1 MNVTLKRKGC
11 DTVRILVVEDDRLL
25 NHTLCYNLNTM
36 GYTVDAALSKQAA
49 TNDIEKQDYDLI
61 VLDVNL
67 PDGNGFDFCR
77 KAKERHPDTAIIFL
91 TANDMESDMLKGYEL
106 GADDYVTK
114 PFHMSVFQKK
124 LAALLGRIAK
134 QSGGDC
140 YDDGILSIN
149 FSEMTAAISG
159 EAISFTPLEYRL
171 LKVLTKN
178 PKAVLTRQILLE
190 KLWDIDGNFVD
201 EHALTAAVSRVRNK
215 IEAGGRQYIKTVYGM
230 GYMWIGGFQK

>member
-1 MNVTLKRKGC
+1 M
-11 DTVRILVVEDDRLL
+11 RILVVEDDRLL
-25 NHTLCYNLNTM
+25 NNTLCYNLNKM
-36 GYTVDAALSKQAA
+36 GYIVDAALSKQAA
-49 TNDIEKQDYDLI
+49 MNFIEKQDYDLI

-67 PDGNGFDFCR
+67 PDGNGFDFCQE
-77 KAKERHPDTAIIFL
+77 AKERRPDTAVIFL

-140 YDDGILSIN
+140 YDDGSLFID
-149 FSEMTAAISG
+149 FSGMAASISG
-159 EAISFTPLEYRL
+159 EPIVFTPLEYRL
-171 LKVLTKN
+171 LRVLAKN
-178 PKAVLTRQILLE
+178 PKVVLTRQVLLE
-190 KLWDIDGNFVD
+190 KFWDADSNFVD

-215 IEAGGRQYIKTVYGM
+215 IEKDGRQYIKTVYGM
-230 GYMWIGGFQK
+230 GYMWIGGIQK

>member
-1 MNVTLKRKGC
+1 MNDTLKRKGC

-25 NHTLCYNLNTM
+25 NNTLCYNLNTM

-106 GADDYVTK
+106 GADEYVTK